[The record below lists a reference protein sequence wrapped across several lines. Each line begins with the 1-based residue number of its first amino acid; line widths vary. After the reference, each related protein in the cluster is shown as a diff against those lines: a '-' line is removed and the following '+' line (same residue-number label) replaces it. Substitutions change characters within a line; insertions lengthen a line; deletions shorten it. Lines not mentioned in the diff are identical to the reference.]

1 MRRKVSKLQALRE
14 VFSKLKNPPYLLGAH
29 VNPSKRQ
36 EIPAGFPRALA
47 PYSGEEALQL
57 IAGELKKRDVD
68 IADITHINIAYPH
81 KHPGI
86 YPAYHNTAEER
97 AFAFRERMEAV
108 APQIDWVIAEA
119 LVERVRLGRSED
131 QTSFHALTGRQ
142 EYDIYLK
149 IQHEPLPFAHKDRGR
164 EFFVIVDNTI
174 EQGTTIAN
182 MMSYIHYNGGEVLMA
197 QGDHRVHIAQN
208 RDVAND
214 MTDIGAE
221 FNDVSRNTGRLP
233 ELALAFSYSAQ
244 RHGRNWTPK
253 QAIGKF
259 EAAINKYGNS
269 VFALTDGEVQR
280 LIKNVNGTKE
290 SFPVLLEKL
299 EKQSPKTKKAM
310 HIKQFGGL

>member
-1 MRRKVSKLQALRE
+1 MKRNASKLEALRE
-14 VFSKLKNPPYLLGAH
+14 VFSKLKNPPYLLGGH
-29 VNPSKRQ
+29 FNPSKRQ
-36 EIPAGFPRALA
+36 EIQPDFPRALA

-57 IAGELKKRDVD
+57 ITAELSRRSVD
-68 IADITHINIAYPH
+68 IESVDHINIAYPH

-97 AFAFRERMEAV
+97 AYAFRERMVAV
-108 APQIDWVIAEA
+108 APQIEWVIAEA
-119 LVERVRLGRSED
+119 LVERVRLGRSEN
-131 QTSFHALTGRQ
+131 QTSFHALTGKQ

-149 IQHEPLPFAHKDRGR
+149 VQHEPLPFAHKDRWR

-182 MMSYIHYNGGEVLMA
+182 MMSYIRYNGGDVLMA
-197 QGDHRVHIAQN
+197 QGDHRVHIAQH

-214 MTDIGAE
+214 MADIGAA

-233 ELALAFSYSAQ
+233 ELAVAFSYSAK
-244 RHGRNWTPK
+244 RHGRDWTPK
-253 QAIGKF
+253 QAIEKF

-280 LIKNVNGTKE
+280 LIKNVNGTQE
-290 SFPVLLEKL
+290 SFPSLLEKL
-299 EKQSPKTKKAM
+299 EKQAPKPKKILQ
-310 HIKQFGGL
+310 IKQFARL

>member
-1 MRRKVSKLQALRE
+1 MKRKVSRLEALRE
-14 VFSKLKNPPYLLGAH
+14 AFSKLKNPPYLPGAH

-36 EIPAGFPRALA
+36 EIPAHFPRALA

-57 IAGELKKRDVD
+57 ITGELAKRGVD
-68 IADITHINIAYPH
+68 ISEITHINIAYPH

-86 YPAYHNTAEER
+86 YPGYHNTAEER
-97 AFAFRERMEAV
+97 ATAFRERMQAV

-119 LVERVRLGRSED
+119 LVERVRLGRSEN
-131 QTSFHALTGRQ
+131 QTSFHALTGKQ

-149 IQHEPLPFAHKDRGR
+149 IQHEALPFAHKDRGR

-182 MMSYIHYNGGEVLMA
+182 MMSYIHYNGGDVLMA
-197 QGDHRVHIAQN
+197 QGDHRVHIAQH

-214 MTDIGAE
+214 MVDVGTE

-233 ELALAFSYSAQ
+233 ELAMAFAYSAK
-244 RHGRNWTPK
+244 RHGRGLTPK
-253 QAIGKF
+253 QAIEKF
-259 EAAINKYGNS
+259 EAAINRYGNS

-290 SFPVLLEKL
+290 TFPDLLERL
-299 EKQSPKTKKAM
+299 EKEAPKPKKALQL
-310 HIKQFGGL
+310 KQFVRL